1 MFRKYKRGDGM
12 SKKSL
17 VIAGGVSG
25 LILILA
31 LVLVFVEPVRNGVIS
46 TIKGTTS
53 DTVDAVVNNQDP
65 VPSPT
70 EVEGLDGISEEPTE
84 PTEELGKD
92 TGVAKDLE
100 EKKNAEEHFR
110 EDDQLKIYVLD
121 TVGSTVLFT
130 NGKDAMLVDGGF
142 SKDLKKIHAQ
152 LDALGIKRLK
162 YAVVSNWHQASHQG
176 VIKTLEKY
184 PADYIILSGNI
195 LTNENGKAL
204 TTYLTKKKLIWTIPS
219 NTGSMGL
226 GSSSVKFLSSN
237 KGGSLLTFVNH
248 GQTNIAVSGTT
259 QYFEDVIFKYLPT
272 NINLHIA
279 SLSVAEY
286 TAPHELIEKINP
298 EKIILN
304 SLENFDDSKTI
315 EKLTRPDSELLRT
328 TDTGNIAI
336 GSNGEDLNFILNTK

>member
-1 MFRKYKRGDGM
+1 MT
-12 SKKSL
+12 KKSL
-17 VIAGGVSG
+17 IIVGGVSG

-31 LVLVFVEPVRNGVIS
+31 LVMVFVEPVRNGVIS
-46 TIKGTTS
+46 TIKGTTE
-53 DTVDAVVNNQDP
+53 DTVDVVAQNNQEP

-70 EVEGLDGISEEPTE
+70 DEAGIDNLSEEPIE
-84 PTEELGKD
+84 LSEDLGKD
-92 TGVAKDLE
+92 TGVAKEVE
-100 EKKNAEEHFR
+100 EPKDAAEHFR
-110 EDDQLKIYVLD
+110 DDDQLKIYVKD
-121 TVGSTVLFT
+121 TVGNAVLFT
-130 NGKDAMLVDGGF
+130 NGKDAMLVDAGF
-142 SKDLKKIHAQ
+142 SKDTEQIHAL
-152 LDALGIKRLK
+152 LDSLGIKRLK
-162 YAVVSNWHQASHQG
+162 YMVVSNWHQASHQG

-195 LTNENGKAL
+195 LSNDNGKAL
-204 TTYLTKKKLIWTIPS
+204 INYLTKNQLIWTIPS

-272 NINLHIA
+272 NIDLHLA
-279 SLSVAEY
+279 SLSVSEY
-286 TAPHELIEKINP
+286 TVPHELIAKVNP

-304 SLENFDDSKTI
+304 NLPNFDDSKTV
-315 EKLTRPDSELLRT
+315 ELLTRPDSELYRT
-328 TDTGNIAI
+328 TDTGNITI